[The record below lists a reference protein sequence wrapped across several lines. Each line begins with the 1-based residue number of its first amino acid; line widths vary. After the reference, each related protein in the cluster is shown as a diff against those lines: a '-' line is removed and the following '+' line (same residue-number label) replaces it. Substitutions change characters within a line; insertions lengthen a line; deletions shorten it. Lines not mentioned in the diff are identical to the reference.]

1 MINVRFDANEGRCE
15 LEVKGSTPAL
25 GADIIMI
32 IRNVYEGIREQDPK
46 EAEFFKA
53 VIINRIKTA
62 FMSAEELHNRA
73 VENMLS
79 MMLREVKEHNN
90 NDLINELKDLKKS
103 EME

>member
-1 MINVRFDANEGRCE
+1 MIDVHFDANKDEFELSVEGSAPTLC
-15 LEVKGSTPAL
+15 
-25 GADIIMI
+25 ADTIMI
-32 IRNVYEGIREQDPK
+32 VRKVYEGIRKQDPK

-62 FMSAEELHNRA
+62 FMSSEELHNRV
-73 VENMLS
+73 VENILS
-79 MMLREVKEHNN
+79 MMLKGVKEHNN